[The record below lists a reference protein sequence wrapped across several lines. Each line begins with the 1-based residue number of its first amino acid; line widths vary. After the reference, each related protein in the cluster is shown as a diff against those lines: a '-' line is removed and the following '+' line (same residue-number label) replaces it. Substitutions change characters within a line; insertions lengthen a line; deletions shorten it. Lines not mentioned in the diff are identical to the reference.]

1 MLFFFLGKQVSG
13 PAYVLLDSTALLKP
27 EQNASYELAPKE
39 LITHL
44 RDFEPETVG
53 EQTAKAQAL
62 ATWPTLGVIWLV
74 LLLCIHEFS
83 GRS

>member
-1 MLFFFLGKQVSG
+1 MLHMNW
-13 PAYVLLDSTALLKP
+13 P
-27 EQNASYELAPKE
+27 E

-44 RDFEPETVG
+44 RDFEYETLG

-62 ATWPTLGVIWLV
+62 ATWQTLGVIWLV
-74 LLLCIHEFS
+74 LLLCIREFS